1 MKQDLGR
8 STDATAR
15 GSGPPSGSAGQA
27 GLGHD
32 RSGTQSDL
40 LSRAQVEHVADLAQ
54 LALTDQEK
62 ELFRE
67 QLSSILDYARRLQQ
81 LDTGDIAPTATV
93 LPLENVMRDDEVRPS
108 LPLADVL
115 ANAPS
120 VENDCFQVPLVLE
133 GDG

>member
-1 MKQDLGR
+1 MNQDLGR

-15 GSGPPSGSAGQA
+15 VPDPPSGSEGQA
-27 GLGHD
+27 GPEPGHG
-32 RSGTQSDL
+32 STQSTL
-40 LSRAQVEHVADLAQ
+40 LSRAEVEHVADLAQ

-67 QLSSILDYARRLQQ
+67 QLSSILDHARRLQQ
-81 LDTGDIAPTATV
+81 LDTSDIAPTATV
-93 LPLENVMRDDEVRPS
+93 LPLENIMRDDDIQPS

-120 VENDCFQVPLVLE
+120 VEKDCFQVPVVLE

>member
-1 MKQDLGR
+1 MKRDLGR
-8 STDATAR
+8 SIDAPTGLSDPR
-15 GSGPPSGSAGQA
+15 SGPGHSGKGSE
-27 GLGHD
+27 
-32 RSGTQSDL
+32 L
-40 LSRAQVEHVADLAQ
+40 LSRAQVEHVATLAQ

-93 LPLENVMRDDEVRPS
+93 LPLENVMRDDQVRPS

-115 ANAPS
+115 ANAPR
-120 VENDCFQVPLVLE
+120 VEDDCFQVPLVLE